1 VDTLGV
7 VESASI
13 AAGVELADGMVKSAE
28 VELVRASTICSGRYL
43 IYVAGDRE
51 AVGTAVNLARESGHS
66 LAGSFVISNIA
77 EQVLDV
83 LKKSFPPEEGMA
95 LGLVESRAVAPGIM
109 AADCAVKRSMIR
121 LLRLVAG
128 QGINGKCY
136 FVFTGDVAA
145 VREASEAACAALE
158 NRRIGSVVI
167 PRPDPSL
174 MRALFTDFRRNQ

>member
-7 VESASI
+7 VESVSI
-13 AAGVELADGMVKSAE
+13 AAGVHLADGMVKAAK

-51 AVGTAVNLARESGHS
+51 AVGTAVNLARESGYP
-66 LAGSFVISNIA
+66 LVGCFVISNIA
-77 EQVLDV
+77 EQVLHV
-83 LKKSFPPEEGMA
+83 LKKSFPLEEGPA
-95 LGLVESRAVAPGIM
+95 LGLVECRAVAPGIM

-121 LLRLVAG
+121 LLRLVTG

-136 FVFTGDVAA
+136 FMFTGDVAA

-158 NRRIGSVVI
+158 NRQIGTVVI

-174 MRALFTDFRRNQ
+174 IRALSSGAR